1 MSDISPYRLSVE
13 LNEAFSSDKCQLEC
27 IRRAAACLEEG
38 FESEKLT
45 TCRAEIESLIQK
57 ARNVVHMARECK
69 EEFTELRRNLESMDD
84 SDEDD
89 TDDTDKDDTDEDD
102 TDKDDTDKD
111 E

>member
-1 MSDISPYRLSVE
+1 MSDISPHRLSVE
-13 LNEAFSSDKCQLEC
+13 LNEAFSSNKCQLEC

-38 FESEKLT
+38 LESEKLT
-45 TCRAEIESLIQK
+45 TRRAEIESLIQK
-57 ARNVVHMARECK
+57 ARNVVQMARECK

-89 TDDTDKDDTDEDD
+89 TDDTDDTDEDD
-102 TDKDDTDKD
+102 TDKD